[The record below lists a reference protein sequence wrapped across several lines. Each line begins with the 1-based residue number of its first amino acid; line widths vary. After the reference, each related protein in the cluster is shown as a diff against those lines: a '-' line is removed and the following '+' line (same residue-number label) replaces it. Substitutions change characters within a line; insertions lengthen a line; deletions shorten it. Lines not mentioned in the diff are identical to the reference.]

1 MGGEGGFG
9 KGDFGKG
16 KGDKGKGKGK
26 GKKVDPTLKV
36 WIGGLSPTTTWK
48 TLQEHMNQMGATTWV
63 ECFEGKG
70 KGTGY
75 VAYKTAEE
83 VATAIASLNGS
94 VLDGA
99 AIQCDYWVKAE
110 A

>member
-1 MGGEGGFG
+1 MNPMMMMMMG
-9 KGDFGKG
+9 
-16 KGDKGKGKGK
+16 GKGKGK
-26 GKKVDPTLKV
+26 KGTGRWGKGKVDPTLKV
-36 WIGGLSPTTTWK
+36 WIGGLTEDVKWKDLK
-48 TLQEHMNQMGATTWV
+48 TLFDTVGPTTWV

-70 KGTGY
+70 KGTGF
-75 VAYKTAEE
+75 VAYKTVEE